1 MNMNIQYRKEGDYNI
16 PDWTIPKDQQKPLG
30 LYGRMRKAYLEE
42 HRSGLY
48 TRMLLAGTLY
58 DHLYETDRAAQ
69 ERMDTILPKLAASA
83 GATEELKAKDQMK
96 WVGIMNACKAQVE
109 ELANSTLPAQPEG

>member
-1 MNMNIQYRKEGDYNI
+1 MNIQYRKEGDYFV
-16 PDWTIPKDQQKPLG
+16 PDWEIPESQQKPLG
-30 LYGRMRKAYLEE
+30 LYGRHRKAYLEE

-48 TRMLLAGTLY
+48 TRMILTGTLY

-69 ERMDTILPKLAASA
+69 EWLDTILPKLAASA
-83 GATEELKAKDQMK
+83 GATEALKAKDPMK

-109 ELANSTLPAQPEG
+109 EIIRSELIYV

>member
-1 MNMNIQYRKEGDYNI
+1 MNMNIQYRKEGDYYI
-16 PDWTIPKDQQKPLG
+16 PDWMIPKDQQKPLG

-58 DHLYETDRAAQ
+58 DHLYKTDRAAQ

-109 ELANSTLPAQPEG
+109 EIICNELIYED